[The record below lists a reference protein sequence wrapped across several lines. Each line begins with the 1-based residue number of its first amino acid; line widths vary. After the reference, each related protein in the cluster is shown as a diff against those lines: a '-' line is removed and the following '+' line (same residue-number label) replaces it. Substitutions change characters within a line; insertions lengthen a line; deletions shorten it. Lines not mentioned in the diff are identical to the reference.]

1 MKTHGHVPSKRA
13 TQHTKVRRCQHKF
26 TFCKRIITF
35 RHFSFFVLVCYTN
48 LQKHILFFWESVE
61 TWNEKGGAANDV
73 RISQDL
79 GKST

>member
-1 MKTHGHVPSKRA
+1 MAMCQCA
-13 TQHTKVRRCQHKF
+13 TQHTKVRRFQHKF

-35 RHFSFFVLVCYTN
+35 RHFSAFVLVWCTN
-48 LQKHILFFWESVE
+48 LQKKLFLFFWERVE